1 MGYVGFQICDMGKY
15 KLLFEFEEETNA
27 ERMIMGEPRSFDKN
41 LVFMKRLSHD

>member
-1 MGYVGFQICDMGKY
+1 MQCAYCCFIGKY

-41 LVFMKRLSHD
+41 LVVMKRLSHD